1 MPKPLQRPRLCPTR
15 RWKSNSYLFVRA
27 GARTGEELMNR
38 RTTSMLAGAVIA
50 ASPAIAA
57 DVTPERLINADR
69 EPQNWLMN
77 HRTYDSQRYS
87 PLDQINKAN
96 VKSLKIAYAVAIGG
110 TSANENLEATPLAE
124 DGFLYLISPI
134 SGACCIRLTAARAIW
149 AGSCGAWTRAGEDR
163 CGESWRRAV
172 G

>member
-1 MPKPLQRPRLCPTR
+1 LAQVLPCTSEIVVCCVRAAEEGAKAFEGRGCAR
-15 RWKSNSYLFVRA
+15 RGDRNPIFMFVRA

-57 DVTPERLINADR
+57 DVTPERLVNADR

-87 PLDQINKAN
+87 PLDKINKAN

-110 TSANENLEATPLAE
+110 TSANENLEAT
-124 DGFLYLISPI
+124 
-134 SGACCIRLTAARAIW
+134 AA
-149 AGSCGAWTRAGEDR
+149 SNMLQ
-163 CGESWRRAV
+163 S
-172 G
+172 